1 MSVVSAVGG
10 LGNQVRVRSRLQLHS
25 KSEACRPEVYETR
38 SLKKKKIKLGDGGT
52 HL

>member
-10 LGNQVRVRSRLQLHS
+10 WGNQVRVQSRLQLLS
-25 KSEACRPEVYETR
+25 KSEACRPEVYETQ
-38 SLKKKKIKLGDGGT
+38 SLKKKIKLGDGGT